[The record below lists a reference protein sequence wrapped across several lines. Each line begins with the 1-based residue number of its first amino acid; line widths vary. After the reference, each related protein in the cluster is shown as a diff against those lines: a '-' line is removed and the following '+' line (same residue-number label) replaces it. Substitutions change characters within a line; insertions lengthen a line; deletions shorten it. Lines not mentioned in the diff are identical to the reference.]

1 MMAAVALALLT
12 ALAPQPVAQPA
23 GGLKLTNVRT
33 TVGELGPPREVSKV
47 LPGDVLFIAYD
58 IEGITIDGE
67 GVARYTMAMEVVNA
81 AGARILPPPSEPK
94 VEPREL
100 TEFVPLRGNK
110 MPARA
115 FVTVGLD
122 QPAGAYT
129 CKLSVTDTKTKAT
142 DSLTLKFE
150 VAKKEF
156 GVVAVYTTH
165 DQRGEL
171 SAPTSGQ
178 VGQTIYAQFSIASFD
193 RDPKT
198 KQPDVEVVCQL
209 LDDKGAPLL
218 TTPRKHIQDAKAP
231 QPVKDADGAF
241 ALQFPVFMNR
251 PGKFTVE
258 ITATDRVSKKV
269 STYKLPVT
277 VTPAN

>member
-1 MMAAVALALLT
+1 MMATIALAVLAGLT
-12 ALAPQPVAQPA
+12 TQPARQPA
-23 GGLKLTNVRT
+23 GELKLTNVRT
-33 TVGELGPPREVSKV
+33 TVGELGPAREVGKI
-47 LPGDVLFIAYD
+47 LPGDVLFVAYD

-67 GVARYTMAMEVVNA
+67 GLARYTMAMEVTNA
-81 AGARILPPPSEPK
+81 AGARILPPPNEPK
-94 VEPREL
+94 AEPREL

-122 QPAGAYT
+122 QPAGTYT
-129 CKLSVTDTKTKAT
+129 CKLTVTDTKSKAT
-142 DSLTLKFE
+142 GSLTQKFE
-150 VAKKEF
+150 VAKREF

-178 VGQTIYAQFSIASFD
+178 VGQTIYVQFSIASFD

-198 KQPDVEVVCQL
+198 KQPDVEVICQL
-209 LDDKGAPLL
+209 LDDKNTPLL
-218 TTPRKHIQDAKAP
+218 TTPRKHMQDAKSP
-231 QPVKDADGAF
+231 QQVKDADGAF

-258 ITATDRVSKKV
+258 ITATDRVTKKTA
-269 STYKLPVT
+269 SYKLPVT
-277 VTPAN
+277 VLPAN